1 MKTEDFCD
9 WLRRARDR
17 LRFRAAPQTTLHPAP
32 RAAAIANRATF
43 SLRTRKSPA
52 ADPFALLIAR
62 LEAAAAEA
70 SERVAAA
77 ERAAAAEATAAEA
90 AAAEATAA
98 ARRSYSPLPSIPEE
112 DDESYF
118 SCSD

>member
-17 LRFRAAPQTTLHPAP
+17 LRFRAALQTTLHPAP

-77 ERAAAAEATAAEA
+77 EATAAEA